1 MTTTLKLRGGTAA
14 QWTTANPILAAREP
28 GVETDTK
35 KSKVGD
41 GVTAWNALPYTKVAW
56 SDVDGKP
63 AVIAAGADAAA
74 ARAAIG
80 AAAAADLSGKQDA
93 LGYTPE
99 DTAAKGQANGY
110 ASLDGAGRL
119 PASQLP
125 VSAMEYKGTWNA
137 STNTPALADGS
148 GSAGDVYRVSTA
160 GTRNLG
166 SGAIEFGV
174 GDYAIYNGSVWEK
187 ADTTDAVSSVAGK
200 TGDVTLSKSDVGLG
214 SVDNT
219 ADAAKNVAS
228 AAKLTTARN
237 INGIP
242 FDGTSNI
249 AIPDATADTT
259 HAAASKTTPVD
270 ADELPLADSAASF
283 GLKRLTWANLKA
295 VIAAY
300 YDNAVRT
307 MTNKT
312 LASPTITGTPTSD
325 AFADS
330 VRNNPGGAKILNR
343 SNVETGPQSD
353 KYNHIGCMVN
363 DLSFAHLRTGFST
376 TATLNGVTKVDGTD
390 YVSGNWFVPDGTYG
404 TLPIATTTDVWVVE
418 VTLPTD
424 SAYNATYGNYW
435 GVITDQAYRP
445 KDVTIDLFYN
455 GAWAN
460 NVYSV
465 TNAQHGFHIF
475 QYGANNANRVD
486 KLRITMSN
494 ANVTANPLRLL
505 SVFSVNYSSAL
516 MNVGYVSRGGGALYG
531 INALPPSFVATGA
544 SADIDLQFQP
554 KGTGMIRVRQSGAG
568 VDARVGAYGTDTN
581 VDLNLVGRGSGKV
594 KANGVPVAQQVVT
607 PPATATS
614 TGIAGQIAY
623 DSSYFYQCIG
633 TNSWKRV
640 ALSTW

>member
-312 LASPTITGTPTSD
+312 LASPAIIGNPSIRLPQITGAAP
-325 AFADS
+325 
-330 VRNNPGGAKILNR
+330 
-343 SNVETGPQSD
+343 
-353 KYNHIGCMVN
+353 
-363 DLSFAHLRTGFST
+363 
-376 TATLNGVTKVDGTD
+376 
-390 YVSGNWFVPDGTYG
+390 
-404 TLPIATTTDVWVVE
+404 
-418 VTLPTD
+418 
-424 SAYNATYGNYW
+424 
-435 GVITDQAYRP
+435 
-445 KDVTIDLFYN
+445 
-455 GAWAN
+455 
-460 NVYSV
+460 
-465 TNAQHGFHIF
+465 
-475 QYGANNANRVD
+475 
-486 KLRITMSN
+486 
-494 ANVTANPLRLL
+494 
-505 SVFSVNYSSAL
+505 
-516 MNVGYVSRGGGALYG
+516 
-531 INALPPSFVATGA
+531 
-544 SADIDLQFQP
+544 
-554 KGTGMIRVRQSGAG
+554 
-568 VDARVGAYGTDTN
+568 
-581 VDLNLVGRGSGKV
+581 
-594 KANGVPVAQQVVT
+594 
-607 PPATATS
+607 ATS
-614 TGIAGQIAY
+614 TSTGTAGQIAV
-623 DSSYFYQCIG
+623 DPNYFYVCTA
-633 TNSWKRV
+633 TNTWKRA
-640 ALSTW
+640 ALATW